1 MVDGGWFDELEA
13 MARKIRRSKLP
24 FGGIQL
30 ICCGDFLQ
38 LPPVS
43 KGDDIKSYAFQA
55 RTWKTCMVN
64 CACFSDFGG
73 AVILSTA
80 AAPEDSSLPAPRAH
94 AVWWDSTLS
103 SAVLPCGI
111 TGVLVVCLA
120 GIELQQV
127 RRQSDPTFI
136 EMLRRVRLGEC
147 TPDDVD
153 LVCLGATPQSIE
165 PRSGWGLLA

>member
-64 CACFSDFGG
+64 CACFSDFWG
-73 AVILSTA
+73 AVIAFQPRLHQRTHRS
-80 AAPEDSSLPAPRAH
+80 PLPVHTR
-94 AVWWDSTLS
+94 
-103 SAVLPCGI
+103 CG
-111 TGVLVVCLA
+111 
-120 GIELQQV
+120 GIAL
-127 RRQSDPTFI
+127 
-136 EMLRRVRLGEC
+136 
-147 TPDDVD
+147 
-153 LVCLGATPQSIE
+153 
-165 PRSGWGLLA
+165 

>member
-13 MARKIRRSKLP
+13 MARKLRRSKLP

-64 CACFSDFGG
+64 CACFLDFGG
-73 AVILSTA
+73 AVIAFQPWLHRRTHR
-80 AAPEDSSLPAPRAH
+80 LP
-94 AVWWDSTLS
+94 
-103 SAVLPCGI
+103 LPVRTRCDGI
-111 TGVLVVCLA
+111 ALCA
-120 GIELQQV
+120 
-127 RRQSDPTFI
+127 RQSYRVGFLAFSCCPLQVSSCSKSAARATRPLSRCFAGSGSESAPPT
-136 EMLRRVRLGEC
+136 MW
-147 TPDDVD
+147 TWY
-153 LVCLGATPQSIE
+153 A
-165 PRSGWGLLA
+165 